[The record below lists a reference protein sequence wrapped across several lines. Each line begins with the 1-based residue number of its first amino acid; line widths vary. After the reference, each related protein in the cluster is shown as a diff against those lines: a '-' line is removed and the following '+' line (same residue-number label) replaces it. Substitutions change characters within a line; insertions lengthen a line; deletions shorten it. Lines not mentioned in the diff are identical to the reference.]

1 MIKKSIFLF
10 LVFVST
16 AILAQEGTFS
26 PYSYYGIGNN
36 TFRGTAENRSM
47 GGLSTYSD
55 SIHLNLQNP
64 AGYSQLRLTNFT
76 IGATANAMNL
86 QDASTE
92 QNINYTTIDYVA
104 LGLPLKKF
112 SVGFGLKPMSAVG
125 YEIETFEDDIRKTL
139 NGRGGVNAFFFSGGL
154 NVYKNLSFGATINYN
169 FGELENKNI
178 ISQVGIERS
187 TREINTSDLSGLT
200 FELGLQHKFYLKK
213 KQYIATSLMYA
224 PESSLDLKGTRNLAT
239 ILFGADGRE
248 VVIDSE
254 DAITT
259 NDKVDFGSKIN
270 AGIGIGKD
278 NKWFVGVEY
287 DYQEPSNFDAIAFNN
302 NDELTYV
309 ESNQFRLGGYFIPRY
324 NAPTGFF
331 NRVVYR
337 AGLRYGSTGIDFRN
351 ESIDEFG
358 ISFGLGIPA
367 GRLFSNINLGAEYW
381 SRGTTSNNLV
391 QEDYFSVFISL
402 SFNDLWFQKPKY
414 N

>member
-1 MIKKSIFLF
+1 MIKKSIFLLLL
-10 LVFVST
+10 LVSSG
-16 AILAQEGTFS
+16 ILAQEGTFS

-47 GGLSTYSD
+47 AGLSTFSD

-64 AGYSQLRLTNFT
+64 AGYSELRLTTFS
-76 IGATANAMNL
+76 IAATTNIMTLKDQSAS
-86 QDASTE
+86 QD
-92 QNINYTTIDYVA
+92 INYTTTDYVA

-112 SVGFGLKPMSAVG
+112 GVGFGFKPMSSVG
-125 YEIETFEDDIRKTL
+125 YEIETFENDVEKIL
-139 NGRGGVNAFFFSGGL
+139 NGRGGVNSFFLSGGL
-154 NVYKNLSFGATINYN
+154 KVYKNLSIGATINYN

-178 ISQVGIERS
+178 ISQEGIERS

-224 PESSLDLKGTRNLAT
+224 PESSLDLKNNRSLAT
-239 ILFGADGRE
+239 ILFGANGRE

-254 DAITT
+254 DAIVT
-259 NDKVDFGSKIN
+259 NAEVDFGSKIN

-278 NKWFVGVEY
+278 NKWFVGLEY

-302 NDELTYV
+302 NDELNYV
-309 ESNQFRLGGYFIPRY
+309 EANQFRLGGYFIPRF
-324 NAPTGFF
+324 NAPTGFL
-331 NRVVYR
+331 NRIVYR
-337 AGLRYGSTGIDFRN
+337 AGIRYGSTGIDFRN
-351 ESIDEFG
+351 ESINEFG

-367 GRLFSNINLGAEYW
+367 GRLFSNINVGTEYW
-381 SRGTTSNNLV
+381 RRGTTSNNLV

>member
-1 MIKKSIFLF
+1 MIKKIIFLF
-10 LVFVST
+10 LVFVT
-16 AILAQEGTFS
+16 TCILAQEGTFS

-47 GGLSTYSD
+47 GSISTFSD

-64 AGYSQLRLTNFT
+64 AGYSQLKLTTFS
-76 IGATANAMNL
+76 IAATSNALKL
-86 QDASTE
+86 QDEFISQNLNYSTV
-92 QNINYTTIDYVA
+92 DYVV

-112 SVGFGLKPMSAVG
+112 GVGFGFKPTSSVG
-125 YEIETFEDDIRKTL
+125 YEIQTFEDEIEKVL
-139 NGRGGVNAFFFSGGL
+139 SGRGGVNAIFLSGGL
-154 NVYKNLSFGATINYN
+154 NLYKNLSFGATINYN

-178 ISQVGIERS
+178 ISQEGIERS

-213 KQYIATSLMYA
+213 KQYIASSLMYS
-224 PESSLDLKGTRNLAT
+224 PESSLDLKGNRSLAT
-239 ILFGADGRE
+239 ILFGANGRE

-254 DAITT
+254 EAITT
-259 NDKVDFGSKIN
+259 DDKVDFGGKIN
-270 AGIGIGKD
+270 AGIGVGKD

-287 DYQEPSNFDAIAFNN
+287 TYQEPSNFDAIVFNN
-302 NDELTYV
+302 NLDLNYV
-309 ESNQFRLGGYFIPRY
+309 EANQFKLGGYFIPRY

-337 AGLRYGSTGIDFRN
+337 AGFRYGSTGIDFRN
-351 ESIDEFG
+351 ESINEFG

-367 GRLFSNINLGAEYW
+367 GRLFSNINLGGEYW

>member
-1 MIKKSIFLF
+1 MIKKSIFLLLL
-10 LVFVST
+10 LVSSG
-16 AILAQEGTFS
+16 ILAQEGSIS

-47 GGLSTYSD
+47 GGLSIFAD

-64 AGYSQLRLTNFT
+64 AAYSQLKLTTFAVAT
-76 IGATANAMNL
+76 TANFATL
-86 QDASTE
+86 QDSNTE
-92 QNINYTTIDYVA
+92 ENLNYTTVDYVA

-112 SVGFGLKPMSAVG
+112 SVGFGFKHNTSVG
-125 YEIETFEDDIRKTL
+125 YDIETFEDDVEKILT
-139 NGRGGVNAFFFSGGL
+139 GRGGVNAFFFSGGL
-154 NVYKNLSFGATINYN
+154 NVYKNLSLGVTINYN

-178 ISQVGIERS
+178 LSQEGIERS

-213 KQYIATSLMYA
+213 KQFIQTSLMYA
-224 PESSLDLKGTRNLAT
+224 PETSLDLKGNRSLAT
-239 ILFGADGRE
+239 ILFGANGRE
-248 VVIDSE
+248 VVVDGE
-254 DAITT
+254 DAILTR
-259 NDKVDFGSKIN
+259 DEVSFGSRFR
-270 AGIGIGKD
+270 AGIGVGKD
-278 NKWFVGVEY
+278 NKWFVGLEY
-287 DYQEPSNFDAIAFNN
+287 DYQEPSDFDAIAFNN
-302 NDELTYV
+302 NPELNYV
-309 ESNQFRLGGYFIPRY
+309 EANQFRLGGYFIPRF
-324 NAPTGFF
+324 NAPSGFF

-351 ESIDEFG
+351 ESINEFG

-381 SRGTTSNNLV
+381 NRGTTTNNLV